1 MLLVGHKTAE
11 TYGKVISQDES
22 TGEIPPDDL
31 VMDDGEGLI
40 VLDVQYRILQFLNRC
55 AEDILHDQVLDNLSE
70 PLPLGALTIAC
81 QQSQSG
87 MPSPRLPPWS
97 LPTAFQPRLI

>member
-22 TGEIPPDDL
+22 TGKIPSDDPA
-31 VMDDGEGLI
+31 MDDGEGLL
-40 VLDVQYRILQFLNRC
+40 VLEVQDRILQFLNRC
-55 AEDILHDQVLDNLSE
+55 AEEILHDQVLDNLSE
-70 PLPLGALTIAC
+70 PLPLAPSLSNASSLNPAC
-81 QQSQSG
+81 
-87 MPSPRLPPWS
+87 PSPRLSPWS